1 MTDGPPNAA
10 VPPPDPSAILGS
22 RAFVVVLVFAA
33 VIGVIVSFLSWAYL
47 ELIHQIQITAYTDV
61 PKRLGFDTLPWWWPL
76 PVLVLAACVVAFA
89 VVHLPGAGGH
99 VPAEGL
105 KAGGNEPRYAPGVA
119 LAALATL
126 ALGLVL
132 GPEAPLIAIGG
143 GIAMFAVK
151 RAKKDAPPQLVMVL
165 GAAGSFAAIAVIFG
179 SPIPAAILIIEATG
193 LGGATLPLI
202 LFPGLIAAGVGS
214 LVFLGMANWT
224 GLSTQAYSL
233 VPLQLTPLTHITWE
247 EIGWTLLLGIAGALV
262 AAPVR
267 QFGLRVS
274 SLVLRRPSVVIP
286 VAGLVVAAV
295 AVAFNQITGK
305 AFDLVLF
312 SGQEQLPGLVHNA
325 ATYTLGVLL
334 MILLCKGFAWG
345 VSMGAFRGGPVFPA
359 LFLGAAG
366 GIAASHLPGLPAT
379 PAIAVGMGVMIAA
392 VVKLPLSAVVIATGL
407 SLSGGPKLVPL
418 IIVGVVTACLVTFA
432 LENRLGRGADVANA
446 GDAPS
451 ADGTQG

>member
-1 MTDGPPNAA
+1 M
-10 VPPPDPSAILGS
+10 
-22 RAFVVVLVFAA
+22 
-33 VIGVIVSFLSWAYL
+33 
-47 ELIHQIQITAYTDV
+47 
-61 PKRLGFDTLPWWWPL
+61 
-76 PVLVLAACVVAFA
+76 
-89 VVHLPGAGGH
+89 
-99 VPAEGL
+99 
-105 KAGGNEPRYAPGVA
+105 
-119 LAALATL
+119 
-126 ALGLVL
+126 
-132 GPEAPLIAIGG
+132 
-143 GIAMFAVK
+143 
-151 RAKKDAPPQLVMVL
+151 
-165 GAAGSFAAIAVIFG
+165 
-179 SPIPAAILIIEATG
+179 
-193 LGGATLPLI
+193 
-202 LFPGLIAAGVGS
+202 
-214 LVFLGMANWT
+214 
-224 GLSTQAYSL
+224 
-233 VPLQLTPLTHITWE
+233 
-247 EIGWTLLLGIAGALV
+247 
-262 AAPVR
+262 
-267 QFGLRVS
+267 
-274 SLVLRRPSVVIP
+274 IP